1 MKVRITATVVSLMLL
16 TACSE
21 SSPQEFS
28 SAPAPE
34 TSSSVET
41 AATTVT
47 SAEPAKE
54 TTTVQK
60 KPAKKY
66 KDIEADVVALEGD
79 RLKFIFEGEEYDL
92 PVSEGNLS
100 GRTWGSSSKTLEEMI
115 AGNRFGIPVKADIR
129 VDEDMTQI
137 KKIDI
142 FKPNGRLIN
151 GYGTNGQGA
160 TEEELMYRFKRT
172 GGSLCEFTNSKETL
186 CCDLNDLP
194 MCLKWNYP
202 EVIDDIYN
210 FTAFEF
216 SDGSCLLYDLNTV
229 GDVLGDVI
237 DSYNKNNSFFAT
249 VQSVSDGKAAF
260 ILNDGKTVCTAPTY
274 FNDGEV
280 TEGMRVMVTLDEDTA
295 LYGSGDSREYDYAVF
310 YTDEEVFNHSAFG
323 FDEIAYAQP
332 ASNWTR
338 FAYTYIRQLE
348 Q

>member
-1 MKVRITATVVSLMLL
+1 MFFFSKGGNMKVRITATVVSLMLL

-100 GRTWGSSSKTLEEMI
+100 GRMWGSSSKTLEEMI

-151 GYGTNGQGA
+151 GTISVAGKYGTIVLYSFCGINGKQYG
-160 TEEELMYRFKRT
+160 Y
-172 GGSLCEFTNSKETL
+172 
-186 CCDLNDLP
+186 
-194 MCLKWNYP
+194 
-202 EVIDDIYN
+202 
-210 FTAFEF
+210 
-216 SDGSCLLYDLNTV
+216 
-229 GDVLGDVI
+229 
-237 DSYNKNNSFFAT
+237 
-249 VQSVSDGKAAF
+249 
-260 ILNDGKTVCTAPTY
+260 GKTVTQS
-274 FNDGEV
+274 GETV
-280 TEGMRVMVTLDEDTA
+280 NIA
-295 LYGSGDSREYDYAVF
+295 LVR
-310 YTDEEVFNHSAFG
+310 
-323 FDEIAYAQP
+323 P
-332 ASNWTR
+332 
-338 FAYTYIRQLE
+338 
-348 Q
+348 